1 MDCIVTFDTNFI
13 IDNKSDINNILKDI
27 KRNYNIAIAKL
38 VIEEIKGQR
47 VRLSIKNYE
56 TIMKKIE
63 EAKKENKW
71 LKIEDKTDIDAVLE
85 KQEERLETWLV
96 KEFDNNVIDV
106 GYDNF
111 MSVVMNRCKYKKPP
125 FNNDDNSSDKGFKDT
140 LLFLI
145 LMEYMKVSKENKI
158 YLITNDKIIIKFK
171 NELEKEF
178 LEKTNKDLNII
189 SGDKENIYKILE
201 IESQSEEKTQES
213 EKSKEIDDII
223 VLEKTKERENIVQET
238 LEILNNIF
246 SNLNYSSRG
255 NFSLWTKIENG
266 KIKEF
271 LEDLYINIEC
281 YVFMDEIC
289 IHDIID
295 IDSTKDGK
303 IKVENLKKLSELYL
317 EMSDKNK
324 DALVLALTNR
334 LNEYYVELPF

>member
-63 EAKKENKW
+63 EAKKANKW

-85 KQEERLETWLV
+85 KQEEMLETWLV

-106 GYDNF
+106 EYDNF
-111 MSVVMNRCKYKKPP
+111 MSEVMNRCKYKKSP
-125 FNNDDNSSDKGFKDT
+125 FNSDDNSSDKGFKDT

-145 LMEYMKVSKENKI
+145 LMDYMKVSKENKI

-171 NELEKEF
+171 NELEEEF
-178 LEKTNKDLNII
+178 LEKANKELNII

-201 IESQSEEKTQES
+201 IESQSEEETQEA

-223 VLEKTKERENIVQET
+223 VLEKPKERENIVQET
-238 LEILNNIF
+238 LDLLNNIF

-255 NFSLWTKIENG
+255 NFSLWTKVENE

-271 LEDLYINIEC
+271 LEDLYINIER

-303 IKVENLKKLSELYL
+303 IKFENLKKLSELYL

-334 LNEYYVELPF
+334 LNKYYVELPF